1 MDTYVCVLG
10 TRSKQIIVVSESIV
24 IWNKALQNAVINKIF
39 KKSALELL
47 FYFVLNAFLTLC
59 ILYVTSYWK
68 TNASVSREKNI
79 IVSSWVFVWDY
90 KDGK

>member
-1 MDTYVCVLG
+1 MLG
-10 TRSKQIIVVSESIV
+10 TRSKQIIVVSESTV
-24 IWNKALQNAVINKIF
+24 IWIKALQNAFINKIF
-39 KKSALELL
+39 KKLAMELL

-59 ILYVTSYWK
+59 ILHVTAYWK